1 MITLNSGLESLY
13 RSGYLT
19 GKLAAPIAKLA
30 LKQAVYH
37 DYRDSEICGSDIKSG
52 IPIPINRSNRSC
64 MFSLAAAELTKTL
77 KPVLRLFDTSPEDA
91 PIDACI
97 TRRSAINNPYWR
109 NDAFDQRIFGMHMVL
124 RDEEVDGED
133 GNVIQIRNSLNR
145 EVVYEHD
152 SESGTFVLLSPAN
165 IIYQHTFTASRDAAV
180 KEYIFS
186 LSIGGLSD

>member
-1 MITLNSGLESLY
+1 
-13 RSGYLT
+13 
-19 GKLAAPIAKLA
+19 
-30 LKQAVYH
+30 
-37 DYRDSEICGSDIKSG
+37 
-52 IPIPINRSNRSC
+52 
-64 MFSLAAAELTKTL
+64 
-77 KPVLRLFDTSPEDA
+77 
-91 PIDACI
+91 
-97 TRRSAINNPYWR
+97 
-109 NDAFDQRIFGMHMVL
+109 MHMVL